1 MPFIHTITTKTVTPE
16 MEAELTRRLGVA
28 ITKLPGK
35 TEQWLMTGVQ
45 GDVSMAF
52 RGKASDALVFSEVK
66 ILGHA
71 SRESYDA
78 LTEELTHVYCDV
90 LGVEGEGVYIQ
101 YVEADVWGH
110 DGYNF

>member
-16 MEAELTRRLGVA
+16 MENALTKRLGEA

-45 GDVSMAF
+45 GGVSMAF

-78 LTEELTHVYCDV
+78 LTEALTEVYREV
-90 LGVEGEGVYIQ
+90 LGVEGEGIYIQ